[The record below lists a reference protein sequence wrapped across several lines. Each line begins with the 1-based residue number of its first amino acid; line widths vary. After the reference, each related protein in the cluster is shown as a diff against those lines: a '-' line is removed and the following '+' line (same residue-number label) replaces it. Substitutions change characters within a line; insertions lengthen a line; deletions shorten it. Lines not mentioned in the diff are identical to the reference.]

1 MKAPMVEPHIL
12 DTLTS
17 RHRADASKY
26 RAENAGTLPPV
37 AIKTKKR
44 AKKATQAA
52 PLVSEPHLEALLK
65 KDLARAMVR
74 CTSFYMLDMPED
86 LIEQSA
92 AFLDALGRLWAARGI
107 DPEAVWREIDHR
119 VQLGN
124 LLNRLNRHTPIEA
137 ETTRKYWRPS
147 STKLP

>member
-1 MKAPMVEPHIL
+1 MVEPHIL

-17 RHRADASKY
+17 RHRAEASGH
-26 RAENAGTLPPV
+26 RADDNGTLPPV
-37 AIKTKKR
+37 ATKGKKR
-44 AKKATQAA
+44 AKKATRTI
-52 PLVSEPHLEALLK
+52 PLVNEPHLEALLK

-86 LIEQSA
+86 LVEQSA

-119 VQLGN
+119 MQLGN
-124 LLNRLNRHTPIEA
+124 LLNRLNRDTPIET